1 MGLHAVLGEVI
12 LRNLY
17 DFRGDH
23 FAFQVAW
30 LADCAVLRHGQDPA
44 HARKTLLG
52 INQFRKFFYICAR
65 LHHPIVPRDSRVQG
79 AGFDVARHFLCAHH
93 QTFDF
98 RVVNGRDVT
107 ARTQCDFPAGARKK
121 IKGRV
126 LKAAFR
132 NPQLQS
138 AHRDFSLP

>member
-1 MGLHAVLGEVI
+1 MFGKIV
-12 LRNLY
+12 LRNVH
-17 DFRGDH
+17 DFRGDD
-23 FAFQVAW
+23 FTFQVAW
-30 LADCAVLRHGQDPA
+30 MANRGVLRHREDPA
-44 HARKTLLG
+44 HARKTLFG
-52 INQFRKFFYICAR
+52 VNQLRKFFHGRAR
-65 LHHPIVPRDSRVQG
+65 LHHPVVSRDSRVQG